1 MTNQLRDQPR
11 TPPTID
17 RLSTAFN
24 RCFVDFEADEDLFT
38 DDAFFD
44 LMPPLWRF
52 QLVGGD
58 AFVEQLRS
66 IAEGP
71 VTADVLRVVP
81 TADGFLR
88 RAPGEPADTPRAR

>member
-1 MTNQLRDQPR
+1 MTTPR
-11 TPPTID
+11 TPPRID

-24 RCFVDFEADEDLFT
+24 RCFVDFEADEGLFT

-58 AFVEQLRS
+58 AFVKQLRS

-71 VTADVLRVVP
+71 VSVDVLRVVP

-88 RAPGEPADTPRAR
+88 RAPGDASRPPRAG